1 MVSQKAKH
9 CDSVLYDTATRD
21 VASNVYNYR
30 FSNPVAVILSAYTT
44 CDDGTDRVFR
54 NVRM

>member
-1 MVSQKAKH
+1 M
-9 CDSVLYDTATRD
+9 LNGTATRD

-30 FSNPVAVILSAYTT
+30 FSNPVPVILRAYTT

-54 NVRM
+54 KAGT